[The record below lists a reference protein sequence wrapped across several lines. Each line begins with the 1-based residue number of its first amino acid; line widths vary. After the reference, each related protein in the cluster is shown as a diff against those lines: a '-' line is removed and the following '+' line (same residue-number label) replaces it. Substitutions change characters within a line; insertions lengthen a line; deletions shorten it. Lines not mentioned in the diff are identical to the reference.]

1 MKPITLLFWL
11 LFGWFAPFFA
21 LIALY
26 LIAMTAILWLC
37 VQIFVLVCQG
47 ALKLV
52 GIAIKKVGLYWKNRQ
67 VRQQEQLM
75 FAEPVKQIE
84 EAKL

>member
-1 MKPITLLFWL
+1 M
-11 LFGWFAPFFA
+11 WFAPFLA
-21 LIALY
+21 IIALY
-26 LIAMTAILWLC
+26 LIAMSAILWLG

-47 ALKLV
+47 VLKLV

-67 VRQQEQLM
+67 AKQTEQLM